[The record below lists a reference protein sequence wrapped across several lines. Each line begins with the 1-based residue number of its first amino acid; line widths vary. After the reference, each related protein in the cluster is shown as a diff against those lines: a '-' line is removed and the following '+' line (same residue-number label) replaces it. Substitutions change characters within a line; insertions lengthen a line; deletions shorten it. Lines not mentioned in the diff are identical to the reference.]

1 MAAVGIPK
9 SLRVADKS
17 IPLKGPTCRGARKVP
32 SWVHVQCP
40 EPLGQHGTTASPVFC
55 RLQKSLV
62 LVRSTCRNPS
72 QPWGWDSLLS
82 NRLKGNSEQVEG
94 NSNIHSSI
102 LDRRLHSRKYSNV
115 YIECMLHLHSGG
127 MAISRTSCTVHSLLF
142 WYQSLLRGRGWFRG
156 LKHFLHFHF
165 FKFDPGWKASRVILQ
180 MFNHFL
186 AVSLP
191 SVQMWC
197 SHSSHY
203 SLSEEWAELNA
214 TFLTFLQIVVVD
226 VLAKGLCN
234 YKVSLSTHACHR
246 CLGDSTT
253 TKSLGSNRLQY

>member
-1 MAAVGIPK
+1 MPRCKK
-9 SLRVADKS
+9 SAQLGPRS
-17 IPLKGPTCRGARKVP
+17 MSWTIGPTWDNCISG
-32 SWVHVQCP
+32 
-40 EPLGQHGTTASPVFC
+40 FC
-55 RLQKSLV
+55 RLEKTLV
-62 LVRSTCRNPS
+62 LGRSTCRNPS

-94 NSNIHSSI
+94 NSSIYIYSSI
-102 LDRRLHSRKYSNV
+102 LDRSLHSRKCSNV
-115 YIECMLHLHSGG
+115 YIESMLHLHSGG

-142 WYQSLLRGRGWFRG
+142 WYQSLLRGGGRWFRG

-165 FKFDPGWKASRVILQ
+165 FKFDPGCKASRVILQ
-180 MFNHFL
+180 MFNRFL

-191 SVQMWC
+191 SVHMWC

-226 VLAKGLCN
+226 VLAK
-234 YKVSLSTHACHR
+234 VSATI
-246 CLGDSTT
+246 
-253 TKSLGSNRLQY
+253 